1 MTVGTI
7 WGTLEEWCAEAL
19 IQFHRDEAILGTE
32 ARRNARWLTLILLV
46 GLLFRLGY
54 VLTLAPSINWNDG
67 REYQRL
73 ALCIIEKHSYL
84 APDGR
89 PTAYW
94 PPGYP
99 MFLSVFGPGVT
110 RSRVLQALMGTLSI
124 LLAYLVARQ
133 FHGRKKSLLAAA
145 ILAVYP
151 LHVFVA
157 GVYSS
162 VVIQILL
169 VVAVVQL
176 VLSAIEEG
184 SGLKAALAGLIG
196 GVATLTTVS
205 VLPALYLT
213 VVWFVCEDRSRRGVR
228 LAILFLLPLS
238 IVVGSWTVRNYIQLG
253 APILVS
259 SNGGYNFWLGNYP
272 GTKATTGNREVE
284 GRDRETAE
292 IDAAYPDEVERDHV
306 YFRLALDNI
315 RANPGRFLTLSARK
329 ALNLWR
335 LYPAPV
341 SMPLDFKKKL
351 SSILSY
357 GLLLPFCLYWL
368 FRNLRRNRGARLV
381 FLFFL
386 AYTLLHAVFI
396 SKVRFRLPLDTLVVL
411 MAVGGIGDV
420 AKKLRWNVLEDNQE

>member
-1 MTVGTI
+1 MTVGAI

-19 IQFHRDEAILGTE
+19 ILFHRDEAILGTDT
-32 ARRNARWLTLILLV
+32 RRNVRWLIPILLV
-46 GLLFRLGY
+46 ALFLRLGY
-54 VLTLAPSINWNDG
+54 VLTLEPSINWNDG
-67 REYQRL
+67 LEYQRL
-73 ALCIIEKHSYL
+73 ALSLVENHSYVTPEGL
-84 APDGR
+84 
-89 PTAYW
+89 PTASW

-99 MFLSVFGPGVT
+99 MFLAVFGPGVT
-110 RSRVLQALMGTLSI
+110 STRLLQALMGTLSI

-145 ILAVYP
+145 LLAVYP

-205 VLPALYLT
+205 VLPALCLT
-213 VVWFVCEDRSRRGVR
+213 VVWFVCEDRTRRGVR

-238 IVVGSWTVRNYIQLG
+238 IVVGSWTVRNYYKLG

-272 GTKATTGNREVE
+272 GTEAATGNRNVE
-284 GRDRETAE
+284 GRDE
-292 IDAAYPDEVERDHV
+292 ERDAIEAAHSNEAERDLA
-306 YFRLALDNI
+306 YFRAAI
-315 RANPGRFLTLSARK
+315 EHIQANPGRFLALSFSK

-335 LYPAPV
+335 LYPAPM
-341 SMPLDFKKKL
+341 SIPLDFKKKL

-396 SKVRFRLPLDTLVVL
+396 SKVRFRLPLDPLVVL
-411 MAVGGIGDV
+411 MAGGGSGEV
-420 AKKLRWNVLEDNQE
+420 AKKLRWNVLEDKQE